1 MVAVPILSPAD
12 IADAAEAGL
21 RRCAEAL
28 DHEQAVRGIDAL
40 EEVAL
45 HPVLAEAFAAA
56 GFGVHREQR
65 YPDDRRRR
73 RESEGERCDF
83 VLTPDA
89 RPLRASEARSTLFDS
104 ADAVEPEDALWL
116 EVKVVAQNGEEGANA
131 RYASELLSTVRRDVT
146 KLSKDRGI
154 LHAMLLIVLFVA
166 DERVAEH
173 DLGIWQDRCLRRSLP
188 IGAPS
193 RRAFEITDRIG
204 NRACAIAVYPVHHM

>member
-1 MVAVPILSPAD
+1 MVAVPIFSPAD

-21 RRCAEAL
+21 RRCTEAL
-28 DHEQAVRGIDAL
+28 DHEQSVRGIDAL

-45 HPVLAEAFAAA
+45 HAVLADAFAAA

-65 YPDDRRRR
+65 YPQDRRTR

-89 RPLRASEARSTLFDS
+89 RPLRATEARSTLFDR
-104 ADAVEPEDALWL
+104 ADAVDPEDALWL
-116 EVKVVAQNGEEGANA
+116 EMKVVAQHVEDGANG
-131 RYASELLSTVRRDVT
+131 RYATELLSTVRRDVT
-146 KLSKDRGI
+146 KLSKDAGI
-154 LHAMLLIVLFVA
+154 LRAMLLIVLFVA

-173 DLGIWQDRCLRRSLP
+173 DLGIWQDRCLRRGLP

-193 RRAFEITDRIG
+193 RRTFAIADRIG
-204 NRACAIAVYPVHHM
+204 NRVCAVAVYPVHHL